1 MLAMVARN
9 LKRIL
14 IISSILFCLVSCGYH
29 FSGEG
34 QGPKPGLRYI
44 AIPVFE
50 NKTSEPDAGAI
61 FAGALRQEFI
71 RKGTMKVVPIED
83 AEAVFKVTI
92 KHIGIQAVAH
102 NPVSLVSNRITV
114 ENRLFVTLDIRCEE
128 KTSHKVLWAD
138 PSFRYFKVYQVSNN
152 TLQPDPIT
160 GFENRQGALSFL
172 ADEMATRIHDRFL
185 SNF

>member
-1 MLAMVARN
+1 MVARN
-9 LKRIL
+9 LKQIL
-14 IISSILFCLVSCGYH
+14 MISSILFCLVSCGYH

-34 QGPKPGLRYI
+34 QGPKPGLRCI

-61 FAGALRQEFI
+61 FAGALRKEFI
-71 RKGTMKVVPIED
+71 RRGTMKVVPIEE

-92 KHIGIQAVAH
+92 KHIGIQTVAH

-114 ENRLFVTLDIRCEE
+114 ENRLFVTLDIRCED
-128 KTSHKVLWAD
+128 KASHKVLWAD
-138 PSFRYFKVYQVSNN
+138 PAFRYFKVYKVSDN
-152 TLQPDPIT
+152 TLQPNPIT
-160 GFENRQGALSFL
+160 GFENRQGALDYI
-172 ADEMATRIHDRFL
+172 ANEMSARIHDRFL